1 MRSHQRHWLQCYP
14 GVEKRYLAGLIRPPK
29 WVRLPP
35 PELGGRKK
43 INMEVILDW
52 LVPQLVTVIIASIT
66 SALTVVVLL
75 SSVFSRLAAIETS
88 LLGTKGVDK
97 QLTEMKV
104 AFDLQVATLKRSL
117 VDVEIDRKARLD
129 AVDSQLKM
137 LSEGA
142 VKDSETLKW
151 IQQLL
156 GQDHEKTE
164 SILRT
169 ISDLSRQVATLQ
181 ATASSPAKAKRSP
194 RTPK

>member
-1 MRSHQRHWLQCYP
+1 
-14 GVEKRYLAGLIRPPK
+14 
-29 WVRLPP
+29 
-35 PELGGRKK
+35 
-43 INMEVILDW
+43 MEMIFDW

-129 AVDSQLKM
+129 AVDVQLKM
-137 LSEGA
+137 LGEGA
-142 VKDSETLKW
+142 AKDSETLKW

-169 ISDLSRQVATLQ
+169 INDLSRQVATLQ
-181 ATASSPAKAKRSP
+181 ATASTPAKAKRSP